1 MEQSSS
7 LDLFLNA
14 ETNFSE
20 ILPEP
25 VEVDI
30 VEYEETEVGTRPNG
44 KPIIRRDPVARTTY
58 INTYVPMR
66 IFHKMIASQEK
77 IKRAQAMMNG
87 EEKNSDAMI
96 SWMTEQVL
104 AVWQLTEPDMDLDTL
119 LEGLTFPKILGLF
132 SVFFGSQLKL
142 MQAQAQQ
149 AEE

>member
-1 MEQSSS
+1 MENSS

-20 ILPEP
+20 ILTEP

-30 VEYEETEVGTRPNG
+30 VEYEETEVGTRANG

-66 IFHKMIASQEK
+66 VFHKMIASQEK
-77 IKRAQAMMNG
+77 VKRAQAMLS
-87 EEKNSDAMI
+87 EQEKDSELMI

-142 MQAQAQQ
+142 MQAQAQPVQ
-149 AEE
+149 E